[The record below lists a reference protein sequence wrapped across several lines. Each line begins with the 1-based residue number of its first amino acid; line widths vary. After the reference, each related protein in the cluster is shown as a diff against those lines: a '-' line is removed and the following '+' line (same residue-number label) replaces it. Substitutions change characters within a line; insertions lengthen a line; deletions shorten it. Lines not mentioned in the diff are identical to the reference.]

1 MKYSILILCLL
12 ISSPVFAKDE
22 PVNLKS
28 ISQMGADMVDSATQ
42 GIYET
47 LATGSRNIADRHCA
61 FPTNQ
66 AKMQRF
72 SIEPCLHQPA
82 FAGARQTERTLRQK
96 EPQISESGREVQNLS
111 DQIID
116 SLGLRPFVE

>member
-1 MKYSILILCLL
+1 MKYSIPILCLL

-47 LATGSRNIADRHCA
+47 LATGSRNIAGRHCA
-61 FPTNQ
+61 FPANQ
-66 AKMQRF
+66 AEMQRF
-72 SIEPCLHQPA
+72 SIEPCLHQSA
-82 FAGARQTERTLRQK
+82 FAGARQTERALRQK
-96 EPQISESGREVQNLS
+96 ELQISEGGREVQNLS

>member
-66 AKMQRF
+66 AEMQRF

>member
-1 MKYSILILCLL
+1 MKYSIFMLCLL
-12 ISSPVFAKDE
+12 ISSPVFAKGE

-47 LATGSRNIADRHCA
+47 LAAGSRNIAGRNCA

-66 AKMQRF
+66 AEMQHF
-72 SIEPCLHQPA
+72 SIEPCLHHPA
-82 FAGARQTERTLRQK
+82 FAGARQTERALRQK
-96 EPQISESGREVQNLS
+96 EPQISEGGREVQNLS

-116 SLGLRPFVE
+116 SLGLRPVVD

>member
-1 MKYSILILCLL
+1 MKYSMLILCLL

-22 PVNLKS
+22 PVNLNS

-47 LATGSRNIADRHCA
+47 LATGSRNIASRHCA

-66 AKMQRF
+66 AEMQRF
-72 SIEPCLHQPA
+72 SIEPCPHQPA
-82 FAGARQTERTLRQK
+82 FAGARQTERALRQK
-96 EPQISESGREVQNLS
+96 EPQISEGGREVQNLS

>member
-1 MKYSILILCLL
+1 MKYSMLILCLL

-28 ISQMGADMVDSATQ
+28 ISQMGADM
-42 GIYET
+42 
-47 LATGSRNIADRHCA
+47 
-61 FPTNQ
+61 
-66 AKMQRF
+66 
-72 SIEPCLHQPA
+72 EPCLHQPA
-82 FAGARQTERTLRQK
+82 FAGTRQTERALRQK
-96 EPQISESGREVQNLS
+96 EPQISEGGREVQNLS

>member
-1 MKYSILILCLL
+1 MKYSIPILCLL

-47 LATGSRNIADRHCA
+47 LATGSRNIAGRHCA

-66 AKMQRF
+66 EEMQRF
-72 SIEPCLHQPA
+72 SIEPCLHQSA
-82 FAGARQTERTLRQK
+82 FAGARQTERALRQK
-96 EPQISESGREVQNLS
+96 EPHISEGGREVQNLS

>member
-1 MKYSILILCLL
+1 MKYSIFMLCLL
-12 ISSPVFAKDE
+12 ISSPVFAKGE

-47 LATGSRNIADRHCA
+47 LAAGSRNIAGRDCSL
-61 FPTNQ
+61 PTNQ
-66 AKMQRF
+66 AEMQRF
-72 SIEPCLHQPA
+72 SIDPCLQHPA
-82 FAGARQTERTLRQK
+82 FAGARQTERALRQK
-96 EPQISESGREVQNLS
+96 EPQISEGGREVQNLS

>member
-1 MKYSILILCLL
+1 MKYSIPILCLL

-47 LATGSRNIADRHCA
+47 LATGSRNIAGRHCA

-66 AKMQRF
+66 AEMQRF
-72 SIEPCLHQPA
+72 SIAPCLHQPA
-82 FAGARQTERTLRQK
+82 FAGARQTERALRQK
-96 EPQISESGREVQNLS
+96 EPQISEGGREVQNLS

>member
-1 MKYSILILCLL
+1 MKYSIPILCLL

-47 LATGSRNIADRHCA
+47 LATGSRNIAGRHCA

-66 AKMQRF
+66 EEMQRF

-82 FAGARQTERTLRQK
+82 FAGARQTELALRQK
-96 EPQISESGREVQNLS
+96 EPQISEGGREVQNLS

-116 SLGLRPFVE
+116 SLGLRSFVE